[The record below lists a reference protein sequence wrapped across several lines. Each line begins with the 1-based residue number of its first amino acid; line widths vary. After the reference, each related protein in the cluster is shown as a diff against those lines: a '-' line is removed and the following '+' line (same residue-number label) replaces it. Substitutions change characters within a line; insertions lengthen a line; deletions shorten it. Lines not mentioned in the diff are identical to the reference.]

1 MGVGYPLAPF
11 GYPADDVG
19 GCGTCGGKEAVVAPR
34 MGGMSLEDTDAA
46 VGEFWLGATGA
57 APAAPLRRKSSS
69 LCCALRASAR
79 LRLAAR
85 TASGS

>member
-19 GCGTCGGKEAVVAPR
+19 GCGTCGGKDAVVAPR
-34 MGGMSLEDTDAA
+34 MGGISLEDTDDA
-46 VGEFWLGATGA
+46 VGEFWLGAADA
-57 APAAPLRRKSSS
+57 APAALRMKSSS